1 MPEPKTI
8 TVEAARA
15 AVLASG
21 ELAAID
27 GPYFLA
33 AEDAEWSRLH
43 LAAAP
48 PVAARVVITRRG
60 QEPRP
65 IIIGWAEYEAQE
77 QTDPT
82 WNETRAAKPMTIFGS
97 EVERHAYRVV
107 FADVLAPLL
116 AAAPPA
122 DGPAPWEAPAAAP
135 ERDWGSEFLA
145 THDVADLDALVREA
159 RTARVFK
166 PTPEGTALDR
176 LWKSHRKILEAAA
189 TEEEGAE
196 DMWVAAPGP
205 SDVAQG
211 PATPERLDE
220 LNEIVRTSTGARRPT
235 AAEHGAPRD
244 YLAPSGNRATRRAQK
259 RKGHRR
265 GR

>member
-1 MPEPKTI
+1 MPEPKSI

-60 QEPRP
+60 QDPRP

-116 AAAPPA
+116 AAAPPT
-122 DGPAPWEAPAAAP
+122 DGPAPWETPAAAP
-135 ERDWGSEFLA
+135 ERDWGTEFLA
-145 THDVADLDALVREA
+145 AHDVADLDALVREA
-159 RTARVFK
+159 RTARAFK

-176 LWKSHRKILEAAA
+176 LWKSHRKVLEAA
-189 TEEEGAE
+189 EVGGE
-196 DMWVAAPGP
+196 DVWAAAPAP
-205 SDVAQG
+205 ADAVQG
-211 PATPERLDE
+211 PATAERIDEPERT
-220 LNEIVRTSTGARRPT
+220 VSGARRQT
-235 AAEHGAPRD
+235 AAERGAPRD
-244 YLAPSGNRATRRAQK
+244 YLAPSGNRADRRAQK